1 MNDMETLHYDRT
13 NPTSIEEHARKL
25 VGKTLREAIGDETNV
40 KIFKGKG
47 SFGQLVEKYYFGYEP
62 NSNPGPDFPEAG
74 VELKTSP
81 VVFDKKGELKPKE
94 RLVFN
99 IINYMEIHKET
110 WETSSFLKKNSL
122 LLLIFYHFEKEK
134 IDIDYLIKIAR
145 LWSFPE
151 KDLKIMREDWEK
163 ILGKIRAGKAH
174 EISEGDTI
182 YLGACTKGQNRNT
195 VREQPF
201 SYEPAIQRALALKQS
216 YLRFIIKQSLE
227 EGYAKEVEP
236 IIKDMSEYQ
245 KGDTFENLIYKKVS
259 PYIDKSVDEL
269 YSDLGLTL
277 NRNAKNLYNEISK
290 KILGVK
296 KNYLE
301 EFEKADIVIRTIRL
315 KNNNMPKEDM
325 SLPAFKYKEI
335 INEDWETSELR
346 ETLSKKFFFVIFKY
360 DNSNVLRLKKI
371 TFWNIP
377 YEDLEKDVR
386 EMWEETVRRISYGQA
401 DKLPKKS
408 ENRVS
413 HVRPHARNK
422 QDTYETPQGEHV
434 VKKCFWLNAKY
445 LKEQLAHDI
454 N

>member
-1 MNDMETLHYDRT
+1 MDDLKKIPYDKT
-13 NPTSIEEHARKL
+13 SPISIEDYSRKL
-25 VGKTLREAIGDETNV
+25 VGKTLREVIGFKITD
-40 KIFKGKG
+40 KIFRGKG

-81 VVFDKKGELKPKE
+81 VILDKKGSLKPKE

-110 WETSSFLKKNSL
+110 WGTSSFLKKNSL
-122 LLLIFYHFEKEK
+122 LLLIFYLFEKDK
-134 IDIDYLIKIAR
+134 IDIDYQIKIAR

-163 ILGKIRAGKAH
+163 IVNKIRAGKAH

-182 YLGACTKGQNRNT
+182 FLGACTKGQNRNT
-195 VREQPF
+195 VREQPYC
-201 SYEPAIQRALALKQS
+201 YEPAVQRALALKQS

-227 EGYAKEVEP
+227 EGYTKEVEP

-245 KGDTFENLIYKKVS
+245 EGDTFETSIYKKVS
-259 PYIDKSVDEL
+259 PYIGKTLDDLYLEL
-269 YSDLGLTL
+269 GITISPK
-277 NRNAKNLYNEISK
+277 AKNLYNEISK

-296 KNYLE
+296 NNYLE
-301 EFEKADIVIRTIRL
+301 EFEKAEILIRTIRL
-315 KNNNMPKEDM
+315 KNTNMPKEDM

-335 INEDWETSELR
+335 IHEDWETSELR
-346 ETLSKKFFFVIFKY
+346 DILTKKFFFVIFKY
-360 DNSNVLRLKKI
+360 DNKNVLRLKKVM
-371 TFWNIP
+371 FWNIS
-377 YEDLEKDVR
+377 YNNLENDVR
-386 EMWEETVRRISYGQA
+386 KMWEETVKRIKNGHA

-422 QDTYETPQGEHV
+422 HDTYETPQGEHV

-445 LKEQLAHDI
+445 LKEQLSDGI
-454 N
+454 D